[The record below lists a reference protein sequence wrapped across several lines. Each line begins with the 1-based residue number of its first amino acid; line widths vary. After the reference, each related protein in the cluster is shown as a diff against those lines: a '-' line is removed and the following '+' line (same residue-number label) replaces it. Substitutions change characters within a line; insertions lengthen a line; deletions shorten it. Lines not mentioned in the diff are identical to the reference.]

1 MYDEFEA
8 GMISSDHVKVEVIK
22 DSGEKTSLVVNP
34 VGQFSPGGCIAFV
47 SVKKDAALALKT
59 GEELFEMLLNRIYF
73 ENMEVAVDLPDY
85 GLKEVLDYTKDLEP
99 DDENSWWL
107 NYFKRLEKKV
117 AQFHEELISM
127 AEELKDVKVIVHQ
140 FHEAGGEMC
149 DFVDYTCCP
158 EGDDEDTL
166 REFFEESLTPDSEID
181 NIMDLFEDGYS
192 SISGFAADEAVT
204 IDYGNGRYEKT
215 LTISDVR

>member
-73 ENMEVAVDLPDY
+73 ENMEVAVDLSDY
-85 GLKEVLDYTKDLEP
+85 GLKEVLDYTKDLEV

-117 AQFHEELISM
+117 DQFREELISM

-140 FHEAGGEMC
+140 FHEAGGEIC

-204 IDYGNGRYEKT
+204 IDYGNGSYEKT

>member
-1 MYDEFEA
+1 
-8 GMISSDHVKVEVIK
+8 
-22 DSGEKTSLVVNP
+22 
-34 VGQFSPGGCIAFV
+34 
-47 SVKKDAALALKT
+47 
-59 GEELFEMLLNRIYF
+59 
-73 ENMEVAVDLPDY
+73 MEVAVDLPDY
-85 GLKEVLDYTKDLEP
+85 GLKEVLDYTKDLEV

-117 AQFHEELISM
+117 DQFREELISM

-204 IDYGNGRYEKT
+204 IDYGNGSYEKT

>member
-73 ENMEVAVDLPDY
+73 ENMEVAVDLPDCIQGFSHY
-85 GLKEVLDYTKDLEP
+85 
-99 DDENSWWL
+99 
-107 NYFKRLEKKV
+107 RLEVPFYV
-117 AQFHEELISM
+117 AFPYDQY
-127 AEELKDVKVIVHQ
+127 VP
-140 FHEAGGEMC
+140 AGVFKG
-149 DFVDYTCCP
+149 
-158 EGDDEDTL
+158 
-166 REFFEESLTPDSEID
+166 
-181 NIMDLFEDGYS
+181 LF
-192 SISGFAADEAVT
+192 
-204 IDYGNGRYEKT
+204 
-215 LTISDVR
+215 L